1 MKKQT
6 DVTRSIPSDSPADSE
21 GVCPC
26 VHDVQDLENQL
37 GSWLNSWIEERTPAL
52 LQALRLI
59 QPVGRQ
65 S

>member
-1 MKKQT
+1 MKHT
-6 DVTRSIPSDSPADSE
+6 IVAPRSIPSDSPAASQ

-52 LQALRLI
+52 LQALHLI
-59 QPVGRQ
+59 QPVGSQ